1 MKIMRTVTLID
12 DGVFSATQD
21 YKRIINDITQAIK
34 AIEHP
39 KGSNG
44 FFLFDG
50 KQANGVKPI
59 KDAFIEKLN
68 QLGWEDEKIVS
79 KKSIKDRKI
88 DSSLAL
94 SDGKYFGVEW
104 ETGNIASSHRAINRL
119 KLGMLE
125 GDLAGGFLVLPSRQ
139 MYYYLTDRVGNFQ
152 ELEQYFPV
160 MSDTSKITGF
170 LGVIEIE
177 HDGVRADIPPIKK
190 GTDGRALV

>member
-1 MKIMRTVTLID
+1 MATMIPDPISIPIQCLFRISAAIYVVTASTKWFKYQ
-12 DGVFSATQD
+12 VTFVC
-21 YKRIINDITQAIK
+21 R
-34 AIEHP
+34 
-39 KGSNG
+39 
-44 FFLFDG
+44 

-59 KDAFIEKLN
+59 KHAFIEKLN

-79 KKSIKDRKI
+79 KKSIKNRKI
-88 DSSLAL
+88 DSSLEL

-139 MYYYLTDRVGNFQ
+139 MYYYLTERVGNSQ
-152 ELEQYFPV
+152 ELEKYFPV